1 MHSLQTELNTL
12 LSMNEEIEVQDV
24 YGLLLTISSFPDLSK
39 KKKFKFSLTALPT
52 GTEQLGLGNK
62 A

>member
-12 LSMNEEIEVQDV
+12 LSMNEGIEVQDV

-39 KKKFKFSLTALPT
+39 KKFKFSLTALPT
-52 GTEQLGLGNK
+52 GTEQLGLGDK